1 MYDDFLSDFID
12 EESEI
17 VSSKPIKV
25 NDLVIYLFYKVTIK
39 SFKFTEEDI
48 FNGNYN
54 PIAYMMIYDDSYM
67 VRLIDSRSASFFEEQ
82 ANKLIRK
89 LIVNY
94 LNNDDD

>member
-1 MYDDFLSDFID
+1 MYNDFLSDFID

-39 SFKFTEEDI
+39 SFKFTEKDI

-67 VRLIDSRSASFFEEQ
+67 VRLIDSKYTSFFKKQ
-82 ANKLIRK
+82 SNKLIRK

-94 LNNDDD
+94 FNNKNE

>member
-39 SFKFTEEDI
+39 SFKFTEKDI

-67 VRLIDSRSASFFEEQ
+67 VRLIDSKYTSFFKKQ
-82 ANKLIRK
+82 SNKLIRK

>member
-39 SFKFTEEDI
+39 SFKFTEKDI

-67 VRLIDSRSASFFEEQ
+67 VRLIDSKYTSFFKKQ
-82 ANKLIRK
+82 SNKLIRK

-94 LNNDDD
+94 FNNKNE

>member
-1 MYDDFLSDFID
+1 MYNDFLSDFID

-39 SFKFTEEDI
+39 SFKFTEKDI

-67 VRLIDSRSASFFEEQ
+67 VRLIDSKYTSFFKKQ
-82 ANKLIRK
+82 SNKLIRK